1 MKKLINL
8 RVFPF
13 LSFLFFFTGGVSVT
27 EAIEATEATEAD
39 YEEEE
44 NTANDDENQNEDET
58 ETKSRWKNRRNY
70 RRNYRRNHTKKQ
82 RYVFDE
88 NNKAKEKM
96 LEIIWARFA
105 WEPSLREVQKIA
117 VKQAFLKRKRVKS
130 WIRRVRASA
139 WLPDVRVK
147 LDQNQ
152 GSELRLK
159 GEPGTSSQWA
169 EKEGDGLSYGVQLT
183 WSFNRLVFDPDELKV
198 NREAHRMVE
207 LREEIM
213 HNVTR
218 VFFERRRIQVMN
230 YLRPPRTIR
239 AAALRRLAKE
249 RLEGLLDSITG
260 GWYAKELKKRHPR

>member
-8 RVFPF
+8 RVFRF
-13 LSFLFFFTGGVSVT
+13 LCLLLLFMGGVSTT
-27 EAIEATEATEAD
+27 EASEATEAND
-39 YEEEE
+39 EEEE
-44 NTANDDENQNEDET
+44 NTPISEEKQNKDEK
-58 ETKSRWKNRRNY
+58 ETKGRWKNRKDY
-70 RRNYRRNHTKKQ
+70 TKKQ
-82 RYVFDE
+82 RYLFDE
-88 NNKAKEKM
+88 KNKAKEKM
-96 LEIIWARFA
+96 LKKIWTRFE

-117 VKQAFLKRKRVKS
+117 AKRAFLQRKTVKS
-130 WIRRVRASA
+130 WIRRVRSAA

-169 EKEGDGLSYGVQLT
+169 EKEGDGLSYGIQLT

-239 AAALRRLAKE
+239 AAAFRRLAKE

-260 GWYAKELKKRHPR
+260 GWYGKELKKRHPR

>member
-1 MKKLINL
+1 MKKTINL

-13 LSFLFFFTGGVSVT
+13 LCFLLFFTGGVSAT
-27 EAIEATEATEAD
+27 QATEAND
-39 YEEEE
+39 EEEE
-44 NTANDDENQNEDET
+44 NTTTGEENQDKDKKEV
-58 ETKSRWKNRRNY
+58 KRRWKNRRN
-70 RRNYRRNHTKKQ
+70 HTNKQ
-82 RYVFDE
+82 RYQVDE
-88 NNKAKEKM
+88 RNKSQEKI
-96 LEIIWARFA
+96 LERIWARFA
-105 WEPSLREVQKIA
+105 WEPSLGEVQKIA
-117 VKQAFLKRKRVKS
+117 VKHAFLKRKTVKS
-130 WIRRVRASA
+130 WIKRVRSAA

-183 WSFNRLVFDPDELKV
+183 WSFDRLIFDPDELKV

-218 VFFERRRIQVMN
+218 VFFERRRLQVMN
-230 YLRPPRTIR
+230 HLRPPRSIR

-260 GWYAKELKKRHPR
+260 GWYVKELKKRLPR